1 MTINWADFGKVF
13 VATIVS
19 AVAIVVL
26 FSFGVIG
33 LSRQAEAKEHDGSG
47 RSGVLPLTGAIV
59 CFGLCLA
66 IVGYGIYLIVAH

>member
-1 MTINWADFGKVF
+1 VTINWADFGKVF

-33 LSRQAEAKEHDGSG
+33 LSRQADAKAHDGSG
-47 RSGVLPLTGAIV
+47 VVPLTGAIV
-59 CFGLCLA
+59 CFGLCMA